1 MLWKKICHGLLF
13 TMFFLL
19 WSWFAPPTLVQAT
32 PTFDDVLKSA
42 PNGMKLGDLFE
53 YPDSYSGSKT
63 VANPVKILPAG
74 DKSPTD
80 VIQMTDGDDQ
90 ASAIWGRTKASDGS
104 DYNYFDLSK
113 EQTISGWIYIGSKA
127 YVSGDGIALVLQ
139 NDANGINS
147 IARYY
152 QKAGTLSWLDPEIN
166 VPAEGESLGVYGGT
180 GTDKNPGTVDNETAL
195 ASKAIQNSFALE
207 FDALRNA
214 SNATDAAGKFT
225 NRDIDDLFDGL
236 FDNTNTSE
244 TKGQHVAWS
253 YPGDPNTY
261 VKYDGGLFNKTIY
274 GMHHNNVIQNVVISG
289 YNASESARDGWHHFS
304 FSYKPDE
311 NNKNVGYISYIFND
325 RLTDGSIKPYT
336 TWDKRPKDSDSPI
349 AIDLTKFNL
358 PAGETKVRWGFTSS
372 TGSPNSEPGSNAII
386 MERIPSV
393 IDVTSTNSLYDVT
406 QERSIKDL
414 DKRSGTS
421 GSDNDYTVG
430 DGDELAFTY
439 DLQFHSGITG
449 TGNITAQMQLPQN
462 VLYQNDE
469 NNRIGEITYADDP
482 NSTTYISASQLTT
495 TKNNNGESVQTLS
508 LDLGALSKNS
518 TGVKVTIYGTAN
530 APTSNVLKRTK
541 VAPEHTSYK
550 SDYYNDDVMSY
561 GFYITN
567 EKLQI
572 TPTEETQK
580 QTVKKDADFTL
591 DGSAKYLMS
600 SKFTGDDLTAYG
612 QIFDEN
618 GVDTKLHSSW
628 NVPST
633 LDAETDD
640 YSLAIPAGMLEPGTY
655 KIKVRLA
662 DSQGLVSNTVTYD
675 ITVTDSE
682 LVLTPDETV
691 INVTDNKPVKI
702 SGNYKYSDDTDF
714 RAKNATKTY
723 EIKNSDGTI
732 HKITQTMAH
741 DKVIDYSL
749 NPIAYEQPLDQTLSD
764 FLKNPPEENVL
775 KEGKNEVTITVSDG
789 DLAEA
794 SATVIVNVPKLS
806 PTITAKSN
814 ELTVL
819 GPTGHI
825 HFPID
830 FDYGSKYTL
839 DNHEL
844 IGVFQV
850 DSQTPIN
857 LKIDNPITAQNQAFD
872 MSFDLTGN
880 DLKLPTNQDT
890 SVVSV
895 YFTDPYGRKTNT
907 ESFNLKILSKA
918 LELNFNNYR
927 FETIDPKTFTPG
939 YIERTGDWDLDV
951 TSYKASWKL
960 NAYADNLNYAT
971 SGNKSDLSM
980 DFVDKN
986 NLATALNNN
995 PQIAKSSD
1003 QSYQVVDISDQWN
1016 ENNGILLKAQSLP
1029 IAGDYQGTVYWD
1041 LTESIE

>member
-1 MLWKKICHGLLF
+1 MYWKKICRGLLF
-13 TMFFLL
+13 AMIFLT
-19 WSWFAPPTLVQAT
+19 WSWFAPPTLVQAV
-32 PTFDDVLKSA
+32 PTYDEVLKSA

-53 YPDSYSGSKT
+53 YPTSYSGSKT

-90 ASAIWGRTKASDGS
+90 ASAIWGRMVAPDGS
-104 DYNYFDLSK
+104 DYNYFDISK
-113 EQTISGWIYIGSKA
+113 EQTISGWIYVGPKA
-127 YVSGDGIALVLQ
+127 NVSSDGIALVLQ

-152 QKAGTLSWLDPEIN
+152 KRGGLISWLDPEIN
-166 VPAEGESLGVYGGT
+166 LPAEGESLGVYGGT
-180 GTDKNPGTVDNETAL
+180 GTDKHASTVGNTADL
-195 ASKAIQNSFALE
+195 AGKAIQNSFALE
-207 FDALRNA
+207 FDAFRNA
-214 SNATDAAGKFT
+214 SSATSTPDEFNDKGV
-225 NRDIDDLFDGL
+225 DDLFDGL
-236 FDNTNTSE
+236 FDIHNVSE
-244 TKGQHVAWS
+244 AKGQHVAWS
-253 YPGDPNTY
+253 YPGDKSTY
-261 VKYDGGLFNKTIY
+261 EKYMEIVHYFY
-274 GMHHNNVIQNVVISG
+274 GMRHKNVIQNVVISG
-289 YNASESARDGWHHFS
+289 YNASDTARDGWHHFS

-311 NNKNVGYISYIFND
+311 NNKNIGYISYVFND
-325 RLTDGSIKPYT
+325 RLTDGSVKPYT
-336 TWDKRPKDSDSPI
+336 TWDKRPKNDADSI

-406 QERSIKDL
+406 QEHSIKDL

-482 NSTTYISASQLTT
+482 NSTTYISVSQLTT

-530 APTSNVLKRTK
+530 APNSNVLKRTK

-591 DGSAKYLMS
+591 DGLAKYLMS

-749 NPIAYEQPLDQTLSD
+749 NPIAYEQPLDQTLSE

-789 DLAEA
+789 NLAEA

-857 LKIDNPITAQNQAFD
+857 LKIDSPITAQNQAFD

-880 DLKLPTNQDT
+880 DLKLPTSQDT
-890 SVVSV
+890 SVVSD

-971 SGNKSDLSM
+971 SGNESDLSM

-986 NLATALNNN
+986 NLATALSNN